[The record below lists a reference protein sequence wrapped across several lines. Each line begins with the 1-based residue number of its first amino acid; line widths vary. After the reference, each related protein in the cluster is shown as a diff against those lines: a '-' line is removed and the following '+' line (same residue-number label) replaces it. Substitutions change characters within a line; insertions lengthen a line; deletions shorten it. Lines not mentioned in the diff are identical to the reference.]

1 MTIEPVKLCGPFC
14 VDPDDGAQVAAQL
27 VGALQQGD
35 SVCLDFTGVSTLTS
49 SFLNAAVGS
58 LYGHFDADFLDA
70 KLTWSGMDATDE
82 SLIRLVRDNAIRYF
96 SASPEQRQQLAH
108 ADAELVGQ

>member
-1 MTIEPVKLCGPFC
+1 MNIELIKLCGPYC
-14 VDPDDGAQVAAQL
+14 VDPDDGVTVAAQ
-27 VGALQQGD
+27 VTNALKQGE

-58 LYGHFDADFLDA
+58 LYGQFDVDFLDA
-70 KLTWSGMDATDE
+70 KLAWLGMDATDE

-96 SASPEQRQQLAH
+96 CASPEQRQQLAQ
-108 ADAELVGQ
+108 ADSELVEL